1 MSRPSLTRPRSRT
14 LPRVEV
20 SMLPP
25 HRHTATFFPLSS
37 STFPAST
44 AARPAAPAPSCTS
57 FSCSTSRRSATEMS
71 FSETVTSLSTRGRST
86 SNERGPTVGTARP
99 SARVGPGMVT
109 FVALPSRIA
118 AAMLGHR
125 SGSTPMIC
133 TFGLMVFTASAMP
146 AMSPPPPTGTTMAS
160 ISLASS
166 RISSPTEPAPA
177 MMLKSSNPLMYF
189 IPSFSTYCCAAIA
202 ASAMLSPSRITLAP
216 RARHFVIFVRGAME
230 GISTVTGMPSS
241 APW

>member
-1 MSRPSLTRPRSRT
+1 
-14 LPRVEV
+14 
-20 SMLPP
+20 
-25 HRHTATFFPLSS
+25 
-37 STFPAST
+37 
-44 AARPAAPAPSCTS
+44 
-57 FSCSTSRRSATEMS
+57 
-71 FSETVTSLSTRGRST
+71 
-86 SNERGPTVGTARP
+86 
-99 SARVGPGMVT
+99 MVT
-109 FVALPSRIA
+109 FVALTLRIA

-230 GISTVTGMPSS
+230 GISTVTDAELGAVVGKRERVVTRRRSHH
-241 APW
+241 AARALFGAEGEE